1 MTCREL
7 ADFLGDYV
15 AGELDA
21 RERAVFDAHL
31 AACAECVAYLRGY
44 RDIIRFVKDACREAG
59 DVLPADVPASLVR
72 AILAARGRSV
82 TSRARSG
89 RRA

>member
-21 RERAVFDAHL
+21 QVRAVFDAHL
-31 AACAECVAYLRGY
+31 AACPECVTYLRTY
-44 RDIIRFVKDACREAG
+44 RDTIRLVKDACRDAE
-59 DVLPADVPASLVR
+59 DSLPADVPEGLVQ
-72 AILAARGRSV
+72 AVLAARAR
-82 TSRARSG
+82 RSG
-89 RRA
+89 QPRGPAG